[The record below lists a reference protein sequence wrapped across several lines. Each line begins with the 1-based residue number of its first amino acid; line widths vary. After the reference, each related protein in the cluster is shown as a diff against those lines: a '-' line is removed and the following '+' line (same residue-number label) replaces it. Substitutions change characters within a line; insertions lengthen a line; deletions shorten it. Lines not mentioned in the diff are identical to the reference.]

1 MPLTSNPDA
10 FYLSNDDFFDRFGFE
25 KPRSPKSTPSSS
37 PSPSTASSES
47 PYSPKMKEREA
58 NSGLNFDNDSKFDSM
73 QGNNEV
79 AGGGE
84 GEGEG
89 EGVEEVVFY
98 CKAGVRSRAAA
109 RMAREW
115 AGIRVGDMKGGW
127 MEWEGKGGAIER

>member
-1 MPLTSNPDA
+1 
-10 FYLSNDDFFDRFGFE
+10 
-25 KPRSPKSTPSSS
+25 
-37 PSPSTASSES
+37 
-47 PYSPKMKEREA
+47 MKEREA
-58 NSGLNFDNDSKFDSM
+58 NSGLNSDNGSKVDSM
-73 QGNNEV
+73 QVNNEA

-84 GEGEG
+84 REG

-127 MEWEGKGGAIER
+127 MEWEGKGGAVER

>member
-1 MPLTSNPDA
+1 
-10 FYLSNDDFFDRFGFE
+10 
-25 KPRSPKSTPSSS
+25 
-37 PSPSTASSES
+37 
-47 PYSPKMKEREA
+47 MKEREA
-58 NSGLNFDNDSKFDSM
+58 NSGLNSDNDSKVDSM
-73 QGNNEV
+73 QVNNKA
-79 AGGGE
+79 AGG

-127 MEWEGKGGAIER
+127 MEWEGKGGAVER